1 MNTEQMKMDVA
12 YARAYSAVVAE
23 FGTQTKAK
31 MYEFIDAN
39 GIIIKDRKNKT
50 KEDIYK
56 AIAGFKV
63 QRVKA
68 VAPIAEDSEEE
79 SEGGECCENC
89 HIKTN
94 REVWTDYLGTE
105 ILYCDECYDRHKVR
119 IDNKCKKC
127 KYRQSCPLKSLCKIC
142 FDIENQIDDD
152 SDSEEEVMR
161 RPKEEDSDSDMDS
174 DYADCTECD
183 DPNCCGECQMETEGH
198 WFSDNCTVAFLER
211 QIAFHKETV
220 RLMEERIVVLKAE
233 KKRKARAKKNQ
244 VPLRPT
250 YNLKGTNGFGET
262 YTLFRHYRPK
272 VGFCKYAVYNDTTNH
287 FVECEFNGKTI
298 SGFGEGTIHKTLNAW
313 TTSNWREQ
321 RAKDNE
327 PKKTVKN
334 NAYKET
340 DFMPIVIIDDEEL
353 IYGVGGGGCMEIV
366 YAHNR

>member
-12 YARAYSAVVAE
+12 YARAYAAVVAE

-68 VAPIAEDSEEE
+68 VAPIVEDSEEE

-233 KKRKARAKKNQ
+233 KKRKGKSQKEPSNPSAPLTTSREPTDSAK
-244 VPLRPT
+244 
-250 YNLKGTNGFGET
+250 T
-262 YTLFRHYRPK
+262 YTLFVIIAQK

-287 FVECEFNGKTI
+287 FVECEFNGKPLAV
-298 SGFGEGTIHKTLNAW
+298 S
-313 TTSNWREQ
+313 
-321 RAKDNE
+321 AKAQST
-327 PKKTVKN
+327 K
-334 NAYKET
+334 
-340 DFMPIVIIDDEEL
+340 
-353 IYGVGGGGCMEIV
+353 
-366 YAHNR
+366 H

>member
-1 MNTEQMKMDVA
+1 MNTEQMKMDIA
-12 YARAYSAVVAE
+12 YGEVVAE

-63 QRVKA
+63 QRVEA
-68 VAPIAEDSEEE
+68 VAPIAKEEEE
-79 SEGGECCENC
+79 SESEE
-89 HIKTN
+89 
-94 REVWTDYLGTE
+94 EE
-105 ILYCDECYDRHKVR
+105 
-119 IDNKCKKC
+119 
-127 KYRQSCPLKSLCKIC
+127 S
-142 FDIENQIDDD
+142 DDD
-152 SDSEEEVMR
+152 VPVAQLIKRKEEVMR
-161 RPKEEDSDSDMDS
+161 RPKEEDSDSDSDIDS
-174 DYADCTECD
+174 DYAPCTECENPD
-183 DPNCCGECQMETEGH
+183 CCGECEMETNGQ
-198 WFSDNCTVAFLER
+198 WFSNNCTVAFLER
-211 QIAFHKETV
+211 QIKFHKGTID
-220 RLMEERIVVLKAE
+220 LMEKRIAVLKAE

-250 YNLKGTNGFGET
+250 YNLKGTNGFGEN

-272 VGFCKYAVYNDTTNH
+272 VGFCKYAVYNDTANH
-287 FVECEFNGKTI
+287 YVECEFNGKTI
-298 SGFGEGTIHKTLNAW
+298 SDCGTIHKTLNAW

-340 DFMPIVIIDDEEL
+340 DFMPLVMIDEEEM
-353 IYGVGGGGCMEIV
+353 IYGVEGEVTWKSSMLITDNESKLKVQLEANGKKKPIV
-366 YAHNR
+366 KYVKA